1 MTRSDGVNAAGLSDG
16 QLLAQRRAFE
26 RETASAPRHVAD
38 ELRLIRKQETL
49 SRVEAARYNHEAA
62 AADKRGDADRAA
74 RQRDLAESYQAL
86 EDMCRQQRELLA
98 EAHDTRKQWEA
109 MTEPTRRMAIAA
121 DDELKRRGVLHP
133 DDRIRVTEPA
143 GLARAGKNTGQQWV
157 QERLDGGAEL
167 AADQQPEDRAPD
179 DAVERD
185 QRGLETLGLTLGH
198 VQEEIPLEV
207 RKIADWNRQ
216 RQAELDE
223 RASQTVPDEDPD
235 YEDITPAWNR
245 ITSRDRDAIL
255 QPPPPQIRPAD
266 KVLDLTRERGDREMT
281 D

>member
-26 RETASAPRHVAD
+26 RHAAD

-49 SRVEAARYNHEAA
+49 SRVEAARYHHEAA

-74 RQRDLAESYQAL
+74 RQRELAESYQAL

-98 EAHDTRKQWEA
+98 ETHDTRKQWEA
-109 MTEPTRRMAIAA
+109 MTEPTRRVAIAA

-143 GLARAGKNTGQQWV
+143 GLARPGKNTGQQWV

-167 AADQQPEDRAPD
+167 AADQQPEDREPD

-198 VQEEIPLEV
+198 VHEEIPLEV
-207 RKIADWNRQ
+207 REIADWNRQ

-245 ITSRDRDAIL
+245 ITSRDREAIL
-255 QPPPPQIRPAD
+255 QPPPPQIPPAD
-266 KVLDLTRERGDREMT
+266 KVPDLARQRGDREMS